1 MQSVNQVY
9 HSKALENFYLQFS
22 QHKQTVSYFSA
33 ETYVVGTYEGHL
45 TEMHL
50 ICSVLSSCAEKFV
63 VLIFLVLYYLG
74 GYGFS
79 SIIIT
84 DAKTTN
90 M

>member
-1 MQSVNQVY
+1 MY
-9 HSKALENFYLQFS
+9 K
-22 QHKQTVSYFSA
+22 
-33 ETYVVGTYEGHL
+33 GHL
-45 TEMHL
+45 TELHQ
-50 ICSVLSSCAEKFV
+50 IYSVLSSCAEKIV

-84 DAKTTN
+84 DAKTAN